1 MTVAAILRTKGGDVA
16 TIAPDATIEAAVA
29 TLAKKRIGALVVSL
43 DGKTG
48 IGILSERDVVRMLAE
63 RGTKALTMPVSAAMT
78 APIRTCRLADDVPSV
93 MAEMT
98 RHRIRHIPVVEDG
111 QLTGII
117 SIGDVVKRRLDD
129 LESESSAMREY
140 IAGR

>member
-29 TLAKKRIGALVVSL
+29 TLAEKRIGALVVSL

-63 RGTKALTMPVSAAMT
+63 RGTKAMNMPVSAAMT